1 MHDFVVLSVFLV
13 FVKHFALVDMEMD
26 VVIIITVSIIK
37 IIIIIQPV
45 NNSTL
50 KWNNC

>member
-26 VVIIITVSIIK
+26 VVIFIIITVSII
-37 IIIIIQPV
+37 IIWML
-45 NNSTL
+45 NER
-50 KWNNC
+50 